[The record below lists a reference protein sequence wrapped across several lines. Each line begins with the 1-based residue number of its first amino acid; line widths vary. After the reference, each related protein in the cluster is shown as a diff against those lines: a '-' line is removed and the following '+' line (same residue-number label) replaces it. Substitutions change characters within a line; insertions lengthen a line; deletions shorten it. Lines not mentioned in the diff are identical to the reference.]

1 MRYFAIASARTNT
14 DRDATGALDADED
27 GMNSRA
33 IRHHH
38 GDAFA
43 TFGSGGKDR

>member
-27 GMNSRA
+27 GMNCRT

-38 GDAFA
+38 GNAFA
-43 TFGSGGKDR
+43 TFGPGGKDR

>member
-1 MRYFAIASARTNT
+1 MRYFAITSARTNT
-14 DRDATGALDADED
+14 DRNTTGALDPDED
-27 GMNSRA
+27 GMNCRA

-43 TFGSGGKDR
+43 TFGFGGKDR